1 MTKYIKYFW
10 AALLIILN
18 SPRSIYFKF
27 WHDSQTFRLFSTFGL
42 VFFVLESL
50 LEIAR
55 QLSLEEFATL
65 SLKNKSHVRIDHFRY
80 IKIHT
85 WLRGLGERNKQ
96 KKMYYS
102 LLSLQMI
109 PFVLFPQTSP
119 PSMNFNISELVCY
132 DISNVCYWVSVA
144 SNYILGLFWGE
155 MLTQFPA

>member
-27 WHDSQTFRLFSTFGL
+27 WYDSQTFWLFSTFGL

-55 QLSLEEFATL
+55 QLSLEELATL
-65 SLKNKSHVRIDHFRY
+65 SLKNRSHVRIDHFWY

-85 WLRGLGERNKQ
+85 WLRGLGEWNKQ
-96 KKMYYS
+96 TKNDFLIS
-102 LLSLQMI
+102 
-109 PFVLFPQTSP
+109 FVLFPQPSP

-155 MLTQFPA
+155 MLTQFPM